1 MDRIDEILYL
11 HEDGVVEMKQGG
23 RVPFQ
28 SGGTTKQI
36 TFSVVEDFIRN
47 KKRNPTAKEL
57 IKLTEKINDTIK
69 ETVDKKDFFKK
80 RYNISLRGDETERE
94 LKYLTE
100 LLDDFEKNLPNASP
114 KDKLATYQFGKKRKL
129 QSIARSYDKYGKEA
143 IDEAAKILRQL
154 TQRSMSYNY
163 LSLVLFYCS
172 FVSIQSWGY
181 TI

>member
-100 LLDDFEKNLPNASP
+100 LLDDFEKTYLTHLQKINLQLINLV
-114 KDKLATYQFGKKRKL
+114 KKENYNLLLEVMINMEKKLLIKQLKL
-129 QSIARSYDKYGKEA
+129 EI
-143 IDEAAKILRQL
+143 
-154 TQRSMSYNY
+154 
-163 LSLVLFYCS
+163 
-172 FVSIQSWGY
+172 
-181 TI
+181 